1 MVSTQEKW
9 RLAWSGAL
17 LSWKHARRQAVSFW
31 KGLHEQVGSENNKLR
46 VSWLPSTLSLVLPS
60 SGPLCRPYWGP
71 EGLTDFTPVQKLLKG
86 GGRLLPLLGPQ
97 LRWVHVFLRTLRV
110 QQRFLGGAGELHPG
124 DSGEPPASFC
134 SSSASDVQS
143 PGSGFSVLH
152 KRGCCSLMHSLRD
165 TLVSGGIVV

>member
-1 MVSTQEKW
+1 M
-9 RLAWSGAL
+9 
-17 LSWKHARRQAVSFW
+17 
-31 KGLHEQVGSENNKLR
+31 GSENNKLR

-97 LRWVHVFLRTLRV
+97 LQGVHIFLEGRGLSVFSKGSLVEQGSCTLGTPR
-110 QQRFLGGAGELHPG
+110 
-124 DSGEPPASFC
+124 EPPASVC
-134 SSSASDVQS
+134 SSSTSDVQS
-143 PGSGFSVLH
+143 LGSGFSVLH
-152 KRGCCSLMHSLRD
+152 ERGCCSLMHSLRD

>member
-60 SGPLCRPYWGP
+60 SSPLCRPYWGP

-97 LRWVHVFLRTLRV
+97 LRWVHVFLEGRGLSVFSKGSLVEQGSCTL
-110 QQRFLGGAGELHPG
+110 GTPG
-124 DSGEPPASFC
+124 SHPPASALLLPLMF
-134 SSSASDVQS
+134 SLQAVASQCCT
-143 PGSGFSVLH
+143 
-152 KRGCCSLMHSLRD
+152 RGAAAP
-165 TLVSGGIVV
+165 